1 MAMTNDVNL
10 IERHIEKI
18 ILAAAVLFLVVVV
31 LLVASPAEVRLQ
43 AAPQLGEPGES
54 YSPKEVDERLLRMS
68 AELEKITGEA
78 KPTPEVPPDFL
89 AELEAVFAGAGT
101 VPPFRVVWTPPSV
114 PLEATDKEPD
124 PGGKTVN
131 IRGLM
136 RLAEGDKPLI
146 DQPETNAARE
156 VQVRMRTQ
164 EEVDAG
170 QPLYKYNE
178 VIAIHGAALF
188 RLGQLHKKW
197 LKDLADTAVTA
208 RLTVAVV
215 EVQRRERQAG
225 GNWSAPTLISRIT
238 SDAVPLP
245 ALPAY
250 DGKNLQEVRLA
261 IEDLAILD
269 VQESIVEPPYWD
281 ILGRDGSKTSWLI
294 NKPRTDVSDLMD
306 VSSLP
311 AARTPASGGRRPVR
325 TVGPRTPAGRG
336 LPPGALPPGAGGFD
350 SGFSSRRGRPA
361 ARSLPPGAL
370 PPGAGGIDSRMGTP
384 RTRRTVRTG
393 RTSSYD
399 AARRESEAAAAAR
412 ARSHAAG
419 RGTAAQRQA
428 AARAAGAAEARRSVE
443 ARRRRIAGRTTSGRY
458 RATGVVEPGVTNQV
472 PTFQQQLDDPAG
484 IVEVWFHDTDLRE
497 CVTYSYS
504 VRLVMINPLFGLF
517 GVVGDKA
524 DAEEVTLST
533 EWSAWSEPVPVERP
547 TEFFM
552 AEAGGGG
559 MVPVD
564 VFTMKWGQRV
574 RQNFTVRQGEPIGG
588 KATVKLWKLG
598 EQELVDVEVDFATGA
613 IAVDLAFGKKRP
625 MPNTAIVSSTTEL
638 LYLDVDGQLRTRTP
652 LADKESARY
661 KKLIGEATWMEEV
674 QPASVS
680 GVLARPG
687 ARPDRMSPRTKKDT
701 RTVRRTSGS
710 GSSARG
716 REQRRQFGGP

>member
-350 SGFSSRRGRPA
+350 S
-361 ARSLPPGAL
+361 
-370 PPGAGGIDSRMGTP
+370 RMGTP